1 LSQHDFPPHFLQ
13 PRLLQHFDPQAGSQA
28 GSQQAGSQAGS
39 QQAGSQAAGSQH
51 AFSQQAGSG
60 AQQACFSQQPDLQ
73 PDLQENNPFIPAN
86 RSRRLQHFSHEAVSQ
101 QPWSPHA
108 AGSQHAAAW
117 SQQAG
122 SQHWPQPPRFRP
134 TMFARSSKPNPW
146 VVRAAL
152 SRSAPNT
159 ILPFIEQTLLIH

>member
-1 LSQHDFPPHFLQ
+1 
-13 PRLLQHFDPQAGSQA
+13 LLQHFDPQAGSQA
-28 GSQQAGSQAGS
+28 GSQAAGS
-39 QQAGSQAAGSQH
+39 QQAFSQAG
-51 AFSQQAGSG
+51 SQQAGSG

-73 PDLQENNPFIPAN
+73 RDLQENNPFIPAN

-122 SQHWPQPPRFRP
+122 WSQHWLQPPRFRP

-152 SRSAPNT
+152 TRSAPNT
-159 ILPFIEQTLLIH
+159 ILPFIEQTLLFIELG